1 MQLNTGGIQLPK
13 GDVYRVLKKD
23 HANIKK
29 LFKETLQDTSKYPE
43 ARKELEKHFVGEEK
57 FLYPPMEFIDEEK
70 VKENEREHEEAFRK
84 MARMKNMDE
93 NSREW
98 VNSLRDLNN
107 IVVHHMDSE
116 EEANG
121 LFDEASEVLS
131 EEAEEDILHLY
142 EELKLEAEEE
152 EKKTENP

>member
-1 MQLNTGGIQLPK
+1 MTK
-13 GDVYRVLKKD
+13 GDVYRVLKED
-23 HANIKK
+23 HKK
-29 LFKETLQDTSKYPE
+29 VKELLKEAIQDTSKYPE
-43 ARKELEKHFVGEEK
+43 ARKELEAHLHAEEK
-57 FLYPPMEFIDEEK
+57 YLYPPMEFIDEVK

-98 VNSLRDLNN
+98 INSLRDLNN
-107 IVVHHMDSE
+107 IIVHHMDSE

-142 EELKLEAEEE
+142 EELKIEAEEE
-152 EKKTENP
+152 YRKTENP

>member
-1 MQLNTGGIQLPK
+1 LTK
-13 GDVYRVLKKD
+13 GDVYRVLKED
-23 HANIKK
+23 HKNIKK
-29 LFKETLQDTSKYPE
+29 LFREAIQDTSKYPE
-43 ARKELEKHFVGEEK
+43 ARKELEAHMVGEEK
-57 FLYPPMEFIDEEK
+57 FLYPAMEFIDETK

-93 NSREW
+93 RSREW
-98 VNSLRDLNN
+98 INSLNQLND

-116 EEANG
+116 EESNG

-152 EKKTENP
+152 TKS